1 MPKLPLAPTIP
12 ARRKPG
18 PKPKSPKSA
27 AAAALAEVESAS
39 SAARRYISG
48 KVRKFVMFFAE
59 SGFIDPEQAALAA
72 GYRQGSTGYKLM
84 ERYRDLVDNER
95 LRRSMGRAMGLEE
108 GLELLAAMARSADDE
123 RVRLQAVTTVVRV
136 HGALSDRPLA
146 PESRRQA
153 SRELDEMLSRIRQKL
168 GEKGVSVKVRAIERV
183 LEADIR
189 GENEGKESESEEEN
203 GGENEG
209 ENGGERKDGERL
221 FEK

>member
-1 MPKLPLAPTIP
+1 MPKLPKIPVIP
-12 ARRKPG
+12 ARRKSG
-18 PKPKSPKSA
+18 PKPKTPKSA
-27 AAAALAEVESAS
+27 PEAALLAIESQTAEK
-39 SAARRYISG
+39 RRHVSG
-48 KVRKFVMFFAE
+48 KVRRFIMLFAE
-59 SGFIDPEQAALAA
+59 SGFVDPEAAALAA
-72 GYRQGSTGYKLM
+72 GYKHTMVGYKLID
-84 ERYRDLVDNER
+84 RFSDLIENER

-108 GLELLAAMARSADDE
+108 GLELLASMARSADDE

-189 GENEGKESESEEEN
+189 GENEGKESESEAEFSPSLLPEN
-203 GGENEG
+203 GGETG
-209 ENGGERKDGERL
+209 
-221 FEK
+221 